1 MGEKIQTD
9 APTLRYTS
17 QLSGGISSVCS
28 PSHVAISSLAASVPA
43 TAKMTCAP
51 DSAKCLSPLHTCSET
66 HSPLRIP
73 EAQGKCQKLIRASGL
88 EEGSLHYFAISRAMP
103 GAELVMMQVRCDR
116 DERGMRGGSVTEEI
130 RCESASQTI
139 TSIPMSH
146 SHHEP
151 ASAMATSTSNPDHKL
166 RHFTPQPRPA
176 LHLELTDLLHCHSTL
191 HLRSAIDWGWPD
203 GEAGVLAGT
212 RAEEAKEGGEH
223 TSIDTYTILSSY

>member
-1 MGEKIQTD
+1 
-9 APTLRYTS
+9 
-17 QLSGGISSVCS
+17 
-28 PSHVAISSLAASVPA
+28 
-43 TAKMTCAP
+43 
-51 DSAKCLSPLHTCSET
+51 
-66 HSPLRIP
+66 
-73 EAQGKCQKLIRASGL
+73 
-88 EEGSLHYFAISRAMP
+88 MP

-151 ASAMATSTSNPDHKL
+151 ASAMATSTSTSNPDHEL
-166 RHFTPQPRPA
+166 RHFTPQTRPA

-203 GEAGVLAGT
+203 GEAGVLDG
-212 RAEEAKEGGEH
+212 RRQRRPEIILRLIPIRYLVH
-223 TSIDTYTILSSY
+223 TMMKLV

>member
-1 MGEKIQTD
+1 
-9 APTLRYTS
+9 
-17 QLSGGISSVCS
+17 
-28 PSHVAISSLAASVPA
+28 
-43 TAKMTCAP
+43 
-51 DSAKCLSPLHTCSET
+51 
-66 HSPLRIP
+66 
-73 EAQGKCQKLIRASGL
+73 
-88 EEGSLHYFAISRAMP
+88 MP

-116 DERGMRGGSVTEEI
+116 DARGMRGGSVTEEI

-151 ASAMATSTSNPDHKL
+151 
-166 RHFTPQPRPA
+166 
-176 LHLELTDLLHCHSTL
+176 TL